1 MAKKPATQKKKRGR
15 PSKFTRELADRIC
28 AMIREGISEREICD
42 MPDMPC
48 FQTLWNWKDAHPEF
62 LEQTVR
68 ARAQS
73 AELFNRRATR
83 VAEETSDFAD
93 KVADGQ
99 IEIGGEPL
107 RHLPSG
113 YVEAKKLLIQQ
124 LNREAGLR
132 DDKNFGDRKRVAVTG
147 ADGGA
152 VKVEEKTDLS
162 GLPLAKLK
170 AVRELLYGEAAEDS
184 ESN

>member
-1 MAKKPATQKKKRGR
+1 MK
-15 PSKFTRELADRIC
+15 
-28 AMIREGISEREICD
+28 
-42 MPDMPC
+42 
-48 FQTLWNWKDAHPEF
+48 
-62 LEQTVR
+62 
-68 ARAQS
+68 
-73 AELFNRRATR
+73 
-83 VAEETSDFAD
+83 
-93 KVADGQ
+93 
-99 IEIGGEPL
+99 
-107 RHLPSG
+107 
-113 YVEAKKLLIQQ
+113 AKKLLIQQ